1 MTSERHLRK
10 RPFVPFTIHVA
21 DGTSIRV
28 PSIEFIKADVVMVR
42 NREGVR
48 TIEVSDSV
56 TGRKEVV
63 DLLLVTRLS
72 YLPDPDEA

>member
-1 MTSERHLRK
+1 MLRHLNR

-21 DGTSIRV
+21 DGMSISV

-56 TGRKEVV
+56 TGRKEVI

-72 YLPDPDEA
+72 FSPGQD